1 VTSRI
6 RVGFV
11 RSTLYATSTSS
22 SPFSVGSRPRS
33 AERSDRG
40 ASQPASTSGSDGRL
54 GGACGVGG
62 APVRSADAGLGR
74 PLLDTARIRNFSI
87 IAHIDHGKSTLAD
100 RLLERTGTV
109 SKREMSSQFL
119 DDMDLERERGITIKA
134 RSVRLGYRA
143 RDGQDY
149 VLNLIDTPGHVDFTY
164 EVSRSLAACE
174 GAILVVDASQG
185 VQAQTMA
192 NVYLAL
198 EHDHAI
204 IPVLNKID
212 LPSADPELARREI
225 EEAIGLDASGAI
237 LASAKEGIGTDEI
250 LEAIVHQIPPPR
262 GDAEAPTRALIF
274 DSWFDPYHGAVV
286 LIRVKDGT
294 LRKGQRIRLMAVGKE
309 FTVTR
314 LCVLAPRA
322 VEVAELGPGEVGI
335 LSAAIKE
342 VADTRIGDTVT
353 DAERPAAEPLPGF
366 RPVKPMVFSGL
377 YPAESAQY
385 DALRDAVEKL
395 RLNDSSF
402 SYEPETSLALGF
414 GFRCGFLGLLHM
426 EIVQE
431 RLEREFALSL
441 ITTAPTVAYRVV
453 QTDGTSL
460 VIDSPAK
467 LPPPMRVEH
476 IEEPYIRATIHLPIE
491 YLGNVLQLCQD
502 RRGEQKELKIIA
514 ETRAML
520 IYELPLTEV
529 VLDFYDKLKSLT
541 RGYASMDYEYLDFR
555 PSNLVKLDVLIN
567 GDPMDALSVI
577 VHRDNAFVRGRDLC
591 QRLRGLIPRQMFEV
605 VIQAAIGAKVIARET
620 VKAMR
625 KNVTAKCYGGDI
637 TRKRKLL
644 ERQKEGKKRMKQV
657 GRVEIPQEAFLAV
670 LKGGE

>member
-1 VTSRI
+1 
-6 RVGFV
+6 
-11 RSTLYATSTSS
+11 
-22 SPFSVGSRPRS
+22 
-33 AERSDRG
+33 
-40 ASQPASTSGSDGRL
+40 
-54 GGACGVGG
+54 
-62 APVRSADAGLGR
+62 
-74 PLLDTARIRNFSI
+74 LDTARIRNFSI

-100 RLLERTGTV
+100 RLLERTGAV
-109 SKREMSSQFL
+109 SQREMSSQFL

-134 RSVRLGYRA
+134 RAVRLAYRA
-143 RDGQDY
+143 RDGRDY

-174 GAILVVDASQG
+174 GAILVVDATQG
-185 VQAQTMA
+185 VQAQTLA

-204 IPVLNKID
+204 VPVLNKID
-212 LPSADPELARREI
+212 LPSAEPEKVRRQI
-225 EEAIGLDASGAI
+225 EDIIGLDASHAI
-237 LASAKEGIGTDEI
+237 LASAKEGIGTDEV
-250 LEAIVHQIPPPR
+250 LEAIVRDIPPPR
-262 GDAEAPTRALIF
+262 GDAAAPTRALIF

-286 LIRVKDGT
+286 LVRVFDGT
-294 LRKGQRIRLMAVGKE
+294 LRKGQAIRFMATAKT
-309 FTVTR
+309 FQVTR

-353 DAERPAAEPLPGF
+353 DAERPAPAPLPGF

-377 YPAESAQY
+377 YPADSAQY

-395 RLNDSSF
+395 RLNDASF
-402 SYEPETSLALGF
+402 TYEPETSLALGF

-431 RLEREFALSL
+431 RLEREFALDL

-453 QTDGTSL
+453 HTDGTAE

-467 LPPPMRVEH
+467 LPPPVRIDHV
-476 IEEPYIRATIHLPIE
+476 EEPYIRATIHLPAE
-491 YLGNVLQLCQD
+491 FLGNVLALCQE
-502 RRGEQKELKIIA
+502 RRGEQRDLRCLG

-520 IYELPLTEV
+520 TYELPLAEV
-529 VLDFYDKLKSLT
+529 VMDFYDRLKSLT
-541 RGYASMDYEYLDFR
+541 KGYASMDYEYLDFR
-555 PSNLVKLDVLIN
+555 PSDLVKLDILIN
-567 GDPMDALSVI
+567 GEPVDALSAI
-577 VHRDNAFVRGRDLC
+577 VHRDHAYPRGRDLC
-591 QRLRGLIPRQMFEV
+591 GRLRELIPRQMFEV
-605 VIQAAIGAKVIARET
+605 VIQAAIGAKVIARDT
-620 VKAMR
+620 VKALR

-644 ERQKEGKKRMKQV
+644 EKQKEGKKRMKQV

-670 LKGGE
+670 LKGGS

>member
-1 VTSRI
+1 
-6 RVGFV
+6 
-11 RSTLYATSTSS
+11 
-22 SPFSVGSRPRS
+22 
-33 AERSDRG
+33 
-40 ASQPASTSGSDGRL
+40 
-54 GGACGVGG
+54 
-62 APVRSADAGLGR
+62 
-74 PLLDTARIRNFSI
+74 
-87 IAHIDHGKSTLAD
+87 
-100 RLLERTGTV
+100 
-109 SKREMSSQFL
+109 MSSQFL
-119 DDMDLERERGITIKA
+119 DDMELERERGITIKA

-143 RDGQDY
+143 RDGRDY

-212 LPSADPELARREI
+212 LPSAEPERVRHEI
-225 EEAIGLDASGAI
+225 EEAIGLDASDAI
-237 LASAKEGIGTDEI
+237 LASAKEGVGTDEI
-250 LEAIVHQIPPPR
+250 LEAIVHRIPPPR
-262 GDAEAPTRALIF
+262 GDATAPTRALIF

-286 LIRVKDGT
+286 LVRVMDGS
-294 LRKGQRIRLMAVGKE
+294 LRKGQRIRLMAAAKE
-309 FTVTR
+309 FTLTR

-322 VEVAELGPGEVGI
+322 LEVPELGPGEVGI

-353 DAERPAAEPLPGF
+353 DAERPAADPLPGF

-377 YPAESAQY
+377 YPADSADY

-395 RLNDSSF
+395 RLNDGSF

-426 EIVQE
+426 EIIQE
-431 RLEREFALSL
+431 RLEREFALAL

-453 QTDGTSL
+453 QTDGQA
-460 VIDSPAK
+460 VIIDSPAK
-467 LPPPMRVEH
+467 LPPPLQVDR
-476 IEEPYIRATIHLPIE
+476 IEEPYIRATIHLPTE
-491 YLGNVLQLCQD
+491 FLGNVLQLCQD
-502 RRGEQKELKIIA
+502 RRGEQTELKIIG
-514 ETRAML
+514 ETHAMVT
-520 IYELPLTEV
+520 YELPLAEV

-555 PSNLVKLDVLIN
+555 PSNLVKLDLLIN
-567 GDPMDALSVI
+567 GDAVDALSVI
-577 VHRDNAFVRGRDLC
+577 AHRDAAYVRGRDLC
-591 QRLRGLIPRQMFEV
+591 QRLRQLIPRQMFEV
-605 VIQAAIGAKVIARET
+605 VIQAAIGAKVIARES
-620 VKAMR
+620 VKALR